1 MQGKAKQR
9 AMSGMLAIALL
20 LLLAAGCGDNAAPD
34 DGRLSGAVTEK
45 SGQTLTVVFVPEEGD
60 YTTTY
65 VTVPEATAEQI
76 DIGSYVRYVS
86 DDHSGGNPATATTED
101 IIVTGYHLRTW
112 AGNDQ
117 RVDEVIVRDTV
128 SGREASTDNW
138 RLITQFTNLLED
150 VADKSE
156 DSSEPAGPYTF
167 VMRDEQGREI
177 LSFYMDQEGR
187 LVSERGTMVPE
198 SGQAVSDKLDNWAQE
213 RLADNK
219 D

>member
-1 MQGKAKQR
+1 MQLKAKRR
-9 AMSGMLAIALL
+9 ALSWMPAIALL
-20 LLLAAGCGDNAAPD
+20 LIIAVGCGDKAAPD

-45 SGQTLTVVFVPEEGD
+45 SGQTLTLVFVPEEGD

-65 VTVPEATAEQI
+65 VTVPEATAKQI

-86 DDHSGGNPATATTED
+86 DDHSGGSPATATTED

-112 AGNDQ
+112 ASNDQ
-117 RVDEVIVRDTV
+117 RVDKVIVRDTV

-138 RLITQFTNLLED
+138 RLITQFTNILDD
-150 VADKSE
+150 VAAKSE
-156 DSSEPAGPYTF
+156 ESSAPSGPYTF

-177 LSFYMDQEGR
+177 LAFYMDEEGR

-198 SGQAVSDKLDNWAQE
+198 SGQVVSDKLDNWARE
-213 RLADNK
+213 RLTDNK